1 MPSSYDKF
9 QKRRVLSS
17 YFSVVISVF
26 LVLFLVGSLLFF
38 VINFTKISNE
48 FKENIPMTVF
58 LKNETTDS
66 IINTFETELKNAKYI
81 KDFVYVSKDQA
92 AKNNPEIV
100 GEDFMEFIG
109 INPLQNSFDI
119 HLKGDYL
126 NQKSITN
133 IESNFKQ
140 NPYISEVIYDK
151 NLVEMAN
158 ENINKISFWMLVLSG
173 VFSVIAFLLINSSI
187 RLSIYA
193 NRFIIKTMQLVGAT
207 KSFIRK
213 PFIIRS
219 IKLGLVGSVLAIV
232 AVLFLIF
239 YMDKKFPTLDLG
251 TDYQSIALV
260 IGGILFI
267 GLFISWIST
276 FFATQK
282 YLNLKTDEL
291 Y

>member
-1 MPSSYDKF
+1 MSSYEKF

-17 YFSVVISVF
+17 YFSVIISVF

-58 LKNETTDS
+58 LKNEATDS

-81 KDFVYVSKDQA
+81 KDFAYVSKDEA

-126 NQKSITN
+126 NQKSITS

-239 YMDKKFPTLDLG
+239 YMDEKFPTLGLG

-260 IGGILFI
+260 IGSILLI